1 MLRLCVWK
9 CVTVPES
16 RNICP
21 VERADGDGRAEAA
34 DHGRAVGSRGNIRAW
49 DRGYRAEQPCSFG
62 SCKKYSARQT
72 LSAAFGS
79 QNAFEHTRDTRT
91 TAHTIDDAGVGSS
104 NSKQQQQQRVKRVR
118 YEFGAGEGEKRIW
131 GACAAGAVARA
142 TDQSLEFLVAC
153 SIALY
158 SHMVEPPTHPP
169 RHQQRETATYCTGCV
184 VVYDNAH
191 AVAIQREGER
201 ETFSRP
207 KRPTELFSSPRR
219 PPSPSSI

>member
-34 DHGRAVGSRGNIRAW
+34 DHGRAVGSRGSIRAW
-49 DRGYRAEQPCSFG
+49 DRGYRAEQPYSFG

-91 TAHTIDDAGVGSS
+91 TAHTVDDAGVGSS
-104 NSKQQQQQRVKRVR
+104 NSKQQQQQQQQQRVKRVR
-118 YEFGAGEGEKRIW
+118 YEFGAREGEKRIW

-142 TDQSLEFLVAC
+142 TDQSLRVPCGL
-153 SIALY
+153 
-158 SHMVEPPTHPP
+158 
-169 RHQQRETATYCTGCV
+169 
-184 VVYDNAH
+184 
-191 AVAIQREGER
+191 
-201 ETFSRP
+201 
-207 KRPTELFSSPRR
+207 
-219 PPSPSSI
+219 